1 MIESLVEIIIV
12 ALIVTYAVQGVKK
25 AVRIN
30 KGFAYLNKTINLKV
44 VLSIVLSVIICA
56 FGKINIFTVL
66 GITIT
71 APVIPETVTALI
83 VAQGATVV
91 HDIQKQI
98 TELKERK

>member
-1 MIESLVEIIIV
+1 MIEPLVEIIIV
-12 ALIVTYAVQGVKK
+12 ALLVTYAVQGVKK

-44 VLSIVLSVIICA
+44 ILSIVLSVIICA
-56 FGKINIFTVL
+56 FGNIDIFEVL
-66 GITIT
+66 GVTINV
-71 APVIPETVTALI
+71 PIVSEILTALI